1 MKLILLGAPG
11 AGKGTQAEILAQRLS
26 IPIISTGNILKEAVA
41 KGTELGLVAK
51 EYMEKGLLVPDDII
65 IGVLKERIGCDDCAD
80 GFILDGVPRT
90 VAQAQALDAMDVTV
104 DRVLSLEVPDE
115 TIIER
120 ISGRRVCPECGSS
133 YHVTDKRPVQDGVC
147 DKCGG
152 LLVTRSDDKVETVL
166 TRLRVYHES
175 TEQLKD
181 YYTRSGK
188 LRTVRGAKLVA
199 DTTRETLKALEL

>member
-11 AGKGTQAEILAQRLS
+11 AGKGTQAEILAERLS
-26 IPIISTGNILKEAVA
+26 VPIISTGNILKEAVS
-41 KGTELGLVAK
+41 KGTELGKIAQ
-51 EYMEKGLLVPDDII
+51 EYMENGTLVPDDII
-65 IGVLKERIGCDDCAD
+65 IGVLKERIEADDCTD

-90 VAQAQALDAMDVTV
+90 PAQAKALEDFGVVV
-104 DRVLSLEVPDE
+104 DRVLSIEVPDK

-133 YHVTDKRPVQDGVC
+133 YHIKYKIPAKEGVC
-147 DKCGG
+147 DKCGE
-152 LLVTRSDDKVETVL
+152 LLVTRNDDREETVL

-181 YYTRSGK
+181 YYGKNGK
-188 LRTVRGAKLVA
+188 LREVIGQVEVA
-199 DTTRETLKALEL
+199 DTTRETLKALEV